1 MVHRL
6 HAVLEAVLFLFGIA
20 AAKRQ
25 SEVWFKK
32 ELIAFG
38 FPSSEE
44 AGADITAGAVMLGF
58 LLSCFVWH
66 LAGWCLCSSG
76 ISAAP

>member
-1 MVHRL
+1 MAHRL
-6 HAVLEAVLFLFGIA
+6 HAVLEAVLFLFGVAA

-32 ELIAFG
+32 QLIAFG

-44 AGADITAGAVMLGF
+44 AGA
-58 LLSCFVWH
+58 
-66 LAGWCLCSSG
+66 GWPGCL
-76 ISAAP
+76 